1 MLTTLVEA
9 RDRIAVGLGLA
20 VLLWLVGRLAGALV
34 LVRAYGSALI
44 EMPTAILQLEGSDS
58 LAAAL
63 RSAREE
69 PG

>member
-44 EMPTAILQLEGSDS
+44 EMPTDILQLEGSDS